1 MVVGWN
7 PLNNFFYSLILELL
21 IPWKIH
27 FQILNFS
34 QLREQ
39 FPNVDSTLA
48 AEIAILKI
56 KI

>member
-56 KI
+56 